1 MRRQGRPLLSGSLC
15 LAALLLSASQ
25 AQTVPSGGA
34 SVPAVKQDRVP
45 IVRPLALVAMA
56 EPLVVKFHLDP
67 PGRNGTSTVLV
78 AVRVSG
84 ADGAVSRGLASSI
97 QNAGVP
103 ARVQLIREGDDGD
116 VPVPL
121 VRVEEHQDGSGTTLP
136 VAANG
141 QVSRVWLDDAD
152 DLPLEHAGLADPQR
166 DYRQLALAWVENLP
180 PGRYRL
186 SFQILDPKPDL
197 ATIPAELLVAYRHKS
212 K

>member
-1 MRRQGRPLLSGSLC
+1 MRRQGRLLLSGSLC
-15 LAALLLSASQ
+15 LAAFLLSACQ
-25 AQTVPSGGA
+25 AQTETSGET
-34 SVPAVKQDRVP
+34 SILAVQQDRVP
-45 IVRPLALVAMA
+45 IVRPLALVPMA
-56 EPLVVKFHLDP
+56 EPLVVTFHLDP
-67 PGRNGTSTVLV
+67 PGKSGTSTLLV

-97 QNAGVP
+97 QSTGVP
-103 ARVQLIREGDDGD
+103 ARVQLIREGNDGD
-116 VPVPL
+116 VPIPL

-166 DYRQLALAWVENLP
+166 DYRQLALAWAENLP

>member
-1 MRRQGRPLLSGSLC
+1 
-15 LAALLLSASQ
+15 
-25 AQTVPSGGA
+25 
-34 SVPAVKQDRVP
+34 
-45 IVRPLALVAMA
+45 MA
-56 EPLVVKFHLDP
+56 EPLVVSFYLDP
-67 PGRNGTSTVLV
+67 PGNSGTSTLLV

-97 QNAGVP
+97 QSAGVP
-103 ARVQLIREGDDGD
+103 ARVQLIREGEDGD
-116 VPVPL
+116 VPVPV

-141 QVSRVWLDDAD
+141 QVSRVWLDDVD
-152 DLPLEHAGLADPQR
+152 DLALEHAGLADPQR
-166 DYRQLALAWVENLP
+166 DYRQLALAWAENLP

-186 SFQILDPKPDL
+186 SFQILNPKPGL

>member
-1 MRRQGRPLLSGSLC
+1 
-15 LAALLLSASQ
+15 
-25 AQTVPSGGA
+25 
-34 SVPAVKQDRVP
+34 
-45 IVRPLALVAMA
+45 MA
-56 EPLVVKFHLDP
+56 EPLVVSFNLDL
-67 PGRNGTSTVLV
+67 PGKNGTSTLLV
-78 AVRVSG
+78 ALRVSG

-97 QNAGVP
+97 QNAGMP

-121 VRVEEHQDGSGTTLP
+121 VRVEEHQNGTGTSLP

-141 QVSRVWLDDAD
+141 QVSRAWLDDVD
-152 DLPLEHAGLADPQR
+152 DLALEHAGLADPQR
-166 DYRQLALAWVENLP
+166 DYRQLALAWAENMP

>member
-1 MRRQGRPLLSGSLC
+1 
-15 LAALLLSASQ
+15 
-25 AQTVPSGGA
+25 
-34 SVPAVKQDRVP
+34 
-45 IVRPLALVAMA
+45 MA
-56 EPLVVKFHLDP
+56 EPLVVTFHLDP
-67 PGRNGTSTVLV
+67 PGKSGTSTLLV

-97 QNAGVP
+97 QSAGVP
-103 ARVQLIREGDDGD
+103 ARVQLIREGNNGG

-141 QVSRVWLDDAD
+141 QVSRVWLDDVD
-152 DLPLEHAGLADPQR
+152 DLDLERAGLADPKR
-166 DYRQLALAWVENLP
+166 DYRQLALAWAENLP

-186 SFQILDPKPDL
+186 NFQILDPKPDL